1 MIKMENDVL
10 SVEIAEHGAELTKLY
25 NKKTGT
31 DLLWDAEPK
40 FWKRHSPV
48 LFPNVGKTYKNTVK
62 INGTQ
67 YPTSQHGF
75 ARDSEFKCIHAG
87 KETSTFLLTSTEK
100 IRQPSSARWQEDFF

>member
-1 MIKMENDVL
+1 MENDVL

-75 ARDSEFKCIHAG
+75 ARDSEFNVFMQAKKHQ
-87 KETSTFLLTSTEK
+87 S
-100 IRQPSSARWQEDFF
+100 FF

>member
-1 MIKMENDVL
+1 MENDVL

-48 LFPNVGKTYKNTVK
+48 LFPIVGSVWENEYRNEGTTYALT
-62 INGTQ
+62 
-67 YPTSQHGF
+67 QHGF
-75 ARDSEFKCIHAG
+75 ARDMEFTLILEHDD
-87 KETSTFLLTSTEK
+87 EVRYQS
-100 IRQPSSARWQEDFF
+100 FF

>member
-31 DLLWDAEPK
+31 DLLWEAEPK

-48 LFPNVGKTYKNTVK
+48 LFPNVGKTYKNTDLARAAQK
-62 INGTQ
+62 QREDTQ
-67 YPTSQHGF
+67 LVFGELGAS
-75 ARDSEFKCIHAG
+75 AG
-87 KETSTFLLTSTEK
+87 LRVGVLENSSFLL
-100 IRQPSSARWQEDFF
+100 

>member
-62 INGTQ
+62 TIRHHSMDLQ
-67 YPTSQHGF
+67 
-75 ARDSEFKCIHAG
+75 
-87 KETSTFLLTSTEK
+87 ETV
-100 IRQPSSARWQEDFF
+100 SSNVFMQAKKHQSFF

>member
-62 INGTQ
+62 INGTH

-87 KETSTFLLTSTEK
+87 KETSIFLLTSTEEMLSL
-100 IRQPSSARWQEDFF
+100 IHI

>member
-62 INGTQ
+62 INGTH

-75 ARDSEFKCIHAG
+75 ARDSFSGVLISTISFCI
-87 KETSTFLLTSTEK
+87 S
-100 IRQPSSARWQEDFF
+100 EDSFRKLQIFV